1 MEEEEKIG
9 EQRRCRAKNKGKK
22 KEGNI
27 RKRDWRRNKKS
38 IGSCKEQNKTIRER
52 RRRKRWEVEAEGGE
66 ELRKGGECGARKLS
80 SKFE

>member
-22 KEGNI
+22 KEGN

-38 IGSCKEQNKTIRER
+38 TGSCKEQNKTIRER

>member
-52 RRRKRWEVEAEGGE
+52 EEKEEVGGGGRRWRRTSAKVENAEQE
-66 ELRKGGECGARKLS
+66 S
-80 SKFE
+80 

>member
-22 KEGNI
+22 KEGN

-52 RRRKRWEVEAEGGE
+52 EEKEEVGGGGRRWRRTSAKVENAEQE
-66 ELRKGGECGARKLS
+66 S
-80 SKFE
+80 